1 MQRDHARR
9 GRVWQDE
16 YFDRVVR
23 EEKEFAQKFDYI
35 QSNPW
40 TRWPKLE
47 TTTGCGRWTVRRR
60 AGTPTPLTWTVK
72 LALMPA

>member
-16 YFDRVVR
+16 YFDRMVR

-35 QSNPW
+35 QSKPW

-47 TTTGCGRWTVRRR
+47 TYDWVWSVDGAE
-60 AGTPTPLTWTVK
+60 AGGDARPTDLDR
-72 LALMPA
+72 